1 MLQLFAFGQYSSEML
16 LFMFLGVLI
25 GGFVIGFVTD
35 AVMGERG
42 FGPIGN
48 GMLAVM
54 GAIVGIHIRNTFF
67 GRMDP
72 GDVLITGVFAAAT
85 ATLLLLLLGVAK
97 HWVQD

>member
-1 MLQLFAFGQYSSEML
+1 MLQVLRLEQYSSEVL
-16 LFMFLGVLI
+16 LFILLAVLI

-35 AVMGERG
+35 TVMGDRG
-42 FGPIGN
+42 FGPVGN
-48 GMLAVM
+48 GMLAM
-54 GAIVGIHIRNTFF
+54 LGAVVGIYIRNTFF

-72 GDVLITGVFAAAT
+72 GDLLVTGIFAAAT

>member
-1 MLQLFAFGQYSSEML
+1 MLQLLRLEHYTSELLLIILFA
-16 LFMFLGVLI
+16 VLI

-35 AVMGERG
+35 AVMGDRG
-42 FGPIGN
+42 FGPWGN
-48 GMLAVM
+48 GMLAM
-54 GAIVGIHIRNTFF
+54 LGAIVGIYIRNTFF

-72 GDVLITGVFAAAT
+72 GDLIVTGVFAAAT